1 VIEMTEGETGVEPTI
16 EISAGEYPAITR
28 ILASGGDVDRYLE
41 SAGVA
46 SDAFGD
52 DSCARERAALGGSL
66 VYVVE
71 AVGGAAGGP
80 GSAETMTVAVS
91 AATSL
96 LGSLGQVSN
105 DGLQLAECLE
115 QRRPEAA
122 AGIRETFELV
132 SLDDDRL
139 RRAVDELSAGG

>member
-1 VIEMTEGETGVEPTI
+1 MTEGETGVEPTI
-16 EISAGEYPAITR
+16 EISAGEYPEITR
-28 ILASGGDVDRYLE
+28 IIASTGDVDRYLK
-41 SAGVA
+41 SAGVEL
-46 SDAFGD
+46 DAFSD
-52 DSCARERAALGGSL
+52 DTCARERAALGGSL
-66 VYVVE
+66 AYVVE
-71 AVGGAAGGP
+71 AVGGAPGGP
-80 GSAETMTVAVS
+80 DSAETMTVAVS

-115 QRRPEAA
+115 GRHPEAA
-122 AGIRETFELV
+122 AGIREKFELV

>member
-1 VIEMTEGETGVEPTI
+1 MAEGETGVEPTI
-16 EISAGEYPAITR
+16 EISAGEYPEITR
-28 ILASGGDVDRYLE
+28 IIASGGDVDRYLE
-41 SAGVA
+41 SAVA

-52 DSCARERAALGGSL
+52 DTCARERAALGGSL

-80 GSAETMTVAVS
+80 GSTETMTVAVS

-122 AGIRETFELV
+122 AGIRERFELV

-139 RRAVDELSAGG
+139 RRAVDELSAG